1 MMCCVGHCQESS
13 ELTSDLCQMTED
25 WFSMLSSHSAD
36 DSLSL
41 ILNTAQQPFSDLRL
55 PALRLVNAIAALPW
69 GEQLL
74 TAHPGF
80 VEYLLDRSTE
90 RGERA
95 GLDAKYSIVLTLV
108 QSSTARCTVPAEL
121 YQRLRE
127 YVQQGPL
134 YVHVETQV
142 AFETGQ

>member
-25 WFSMLSSHSAD
+25 WFSMLSSHSAN

-55 PALRLVNAIAALPW
+55 PALRLVNAIAVLPW

-108 QSSTARCTVPAEL
+108 QSSTARSTVPAEL